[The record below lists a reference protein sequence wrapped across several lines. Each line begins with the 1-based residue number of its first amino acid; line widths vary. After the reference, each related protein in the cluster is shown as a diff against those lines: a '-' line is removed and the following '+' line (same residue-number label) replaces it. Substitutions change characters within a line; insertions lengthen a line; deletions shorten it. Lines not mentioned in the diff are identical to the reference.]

1 MKIQLKVYEPALGQ
15 IREIE
20 TEMEVQ
26 FRSMVDSAI
35 NLPTLDVS
43 TGDLIMVQ
51 DTKHLYA
58 YVNGVWLDQGV
69 YDVKDLLTD
78 KLTQVLS

>member
-1 MKIQLKVYEPALGQ
+1 MKIQLKVYEPTLGQ